1 MANNERLTKRVRK
14 MEEWIAEN
22 EGGPTLTSFVYLVD
36 ALKNTSDRLQE
47 CERAFNNQRNLMG
60 QYFTEKETM
69 EDWNEWLQEQEKNKD
84 AVQKQQTEEVSV
96 QEEAEGGEEA
106 IKASEEKKE

>member
-1 MANNERLTKRVRK
+1 
-14 MEEWIAEN
+14 
-22 EGGPTLTSFVYLVD
+22 
-36 ALKNTSDRLQE
+36 
-47 CERAFNNQRNLMG
+47 
-60 QYFTEKETM
+60 M

>member
-1 MANNERLTKRVRK
+1 
-14 MEEWIAEN
+14 
-22 EGGPTLTSFVYLVD
+22 
-36 ALKNTSDRLQE
+36 
-47 CERAFNNQRNLMG
+47 MG

-69 EDWNEWLQEQEKNKD
+69 EDWNEWLQEQEKNN

-106 IKASEEKKE
+106 IKASEEEKE